1 MYKEIR
7 KQIDPNSWY
16 KPSEIAEKG
25 WILPIKGK
33 EAKRKYDFITRMIRL
48 KKLSAKDRS
57 TGEICPHYVVKGSD
71 ILNFI
76 KYL

>member
-1 MYKEIR
+1 MYKETR
-7 KQIDPNSWY
+7 KQINPNDWY

-33 EAKRKYDFITRMIRL
+33 EAKRKYDFITKLIRL
-48 KKLSAKDRS
+48 GKLPAKNRS
-57 TGEICPHYVVKGSD
+57 MGVWPHYVVKGSD

-76 KYL
+76 KDL